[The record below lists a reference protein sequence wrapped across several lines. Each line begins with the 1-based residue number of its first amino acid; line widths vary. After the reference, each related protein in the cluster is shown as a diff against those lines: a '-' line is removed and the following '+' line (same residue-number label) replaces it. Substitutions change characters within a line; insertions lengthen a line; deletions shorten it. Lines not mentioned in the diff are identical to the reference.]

1 MGSNLP
7 SEQPELL
14 LFKAIVEQTP
24 DAIIFADRDG
34 VIRVWNRG
42 AAAVFGFSAAEAIG
56 SSLDII
62 IPERFRRAHW
72 EGFRN
77 AMESGHTRHG
87 DYVRTTRSTHQDGR
101 KLYVDLSFGLVT
113 SGAGLVVGS
122 VAVGRDCTARYLAQS
137 AGCAGLTELERQAN
151 EGLDETL

>member
-1 MGSNLP
+1 MDSNQP

-14 LFKAIVEQTP
+14 LFKAIVEQTS

-42 AAAVFGFSAAEAIG
+42 AAAVFGFSAAEAVG

-77 AMESGHTRHG
+77 AIESGHTRHG
-87 DYVRTTRSTHQDGR
+87 DDVRTTRSTHQDGR
-101 KLYVDLSFGLVT
+101 KLYVDLSFGLAT
-113 SGAGLVVGS
+113 SGAGSVVGP
-122 VAVGRDCTARYLAQS
+122 VAVGRECSARYLSEKALRDR
-137 AGCAGLTELERQAN
+137 LTDLERKAS
-151 EGLDETL
+151 

>member
-1 MGSNLP
+1 MDSNQP

-42 AAAVFGFSAAEAIG
+42 AAAVFGFSAAEAVG
-56 SSLDII
+56 SSIDII

-77 AMESGHTRHG
+77 AIESGHTRHG

-113 SGAGLVVGS
+113 SGAGSVVGS

-137 AGCAGLTELERQAN
+137 AGRPRLTDLERQAN